1 MPLPRWCTNPSFD
14 RCISLS
20 FFVVGLQ
27 LTVIL
32 FLFLGSGNGQ
42 RGNTVALGT
51 GRAMA
56 QRSESEP
63 WMGMGRKSGTPP
75 NLRGNLNNGPGSAP
89 RKDQQQRAQQSGPQG
104 GRGGDPAGNNK
115 WKFEQPEVH
124 LELTQKCSQR
134 PLVIGGFTGSGT
146 RLPMRILQRA
156 GVFMGPDRLIS
167 DDGDT
172 LAWIRSMAGKSI
184 HDQIKFL
191 LSKTGSPSYSIE
203 ADLLPESAD
212 LVADVDQ
219 EFQTFKN
226 YWENELADHFLTGSE
241 HAADEVQSLCQRSQD
256 SFGWGWKGPRQMW
269 FLPFIERHFPNFHFI
284 YAVRDVRDLLNP
296 HTSFTEHD
304 VYWVDS
310 FFRGKGEE
318 PPRSRDGN
326 FQHAGIAQM
335 WAEASLA
342 VLHWCEEPA
351 QKQAG
356 RCTIVLPQT
365 LGGQEDALPRFL
377 DDVGI
382 VPEDTLVNDLRK
394 NVLGACLGSSSKKS
408 SQHKCD
414 QSSTGF
420 SANYRAWS
428 RDDFYAGSNSA
439 RCAEYATLMQVPY
452 VEEALEALGF
462 DSHFVPQACASIL

>member
-219 EFQTFKN
+219 EFQVSPCRQDLVFAAWFTNTNFGELFVFDSQPSCTCVLMSFFPARCVDFQKLLGKRACRPFFDWIRACTFALLVSHLFEVDVIVMFDKKSDVM
-226 YWENELADHFLTGSE
+226 LFGGCCFRTCSQ
-241 HAADEVQSLCQRSQD
+241 AADEVQSLCQRSQD
-256 SFGWGWKGPRQMW
+256 SFGWGWKG
-269 FLPFIERHFPNFHFI
+269 
-284 YAVRDVRDLLNP
+284 
-296 HTSFTEHD
+296 
-304 VYWVDS
+304 
-310 FFRGKGEE
+310 
-318 PPRSRDGN
+318 
-326 FQHAGIAQM
+326 
-335 WAEASLA
+335 
-342 VLHWCEEPA
+342 
-351 QKQAG
+351 
-356 RCTIVLPQT
+356 
-365 LGGQEDALPRFL
+365 
-377 DDVGI
+377 
-382 VPEDTLVNDLRK
+382 
-394 NVLGACLGSSSKKS
+394 
-408 SQHKCD
+408 
-414 QSSTGF
+414 
-420 SANYRAWS
+420 
-428 RDDFYAGSNSA
+428 
-439 RCAEYATLMQVPY
+439 
-452 VEEALEALGF
+452 
-462 DSHFVPQACASIL
+462 